1 VIGATTARK
10 GHTTM
15 HVFYEGLAPDEA
27 LALEQLAKLL
37 YELRENRQQLLA
49 AHGAA
54 DEAALLAAIQAGG
67 VAEHPGYESYLS
79 ALTLAATQEAVRAD
93 LKART
98 LALNGAPLAA
108 DEMLG
113 SDAPAA
119 VWLLEVAEPLEERCG
134 ECLEQP
140 VAVKQDALVIHI
152 EGGVRLEAR
161 WAGPDAYAYRW
172 TWGDAE
178 LCLDTAPRP
187 ADPALGAAKAHL
199 HRPDGSVGPAPVTVP
214 GEPSLDNLEAL
225 VRALA
230 DDPLLG
236 GGLA

>member
-1 VIGATTARK
+1 
-10 GHTTM
+10 M

-37 YELRENRQQLLA
+37 YELRENRQQILA
-49 AHGAA
+49 AHGAV
-54 DEAALLAAIQAGG
+54 DEATLLAAIAAGS

-79 ALTLAATQEAVRAD
+79 ALTLSATQEAVRAD
-93 LKART
+93 LKTRT

-108 DEMLG
+108 DEAAAN
-113 SDAPAA
+113 SAPAA

-134 ECLEQP
+134 ECLEHP
-140 VAVKQDALVIHI
+140 VEVKQDALLVFID
-152 EGGVRLEAR
+152 GGVRLEAR
-161 WAGPDAYAYRW
+161 WADPDAYAYRW
-172 TWGDAE
+172 TWGEAE

-187 ADPALGAAKAHL
+187 ADAALGAARAHL
-199 HRPDGSVGPAPVTVP
+199 HRPDGSVVPAPVTVP
-214 GEPSLDNLEAL
+214 GAAPLENLEAL

-236 GGLA
+236 SHID